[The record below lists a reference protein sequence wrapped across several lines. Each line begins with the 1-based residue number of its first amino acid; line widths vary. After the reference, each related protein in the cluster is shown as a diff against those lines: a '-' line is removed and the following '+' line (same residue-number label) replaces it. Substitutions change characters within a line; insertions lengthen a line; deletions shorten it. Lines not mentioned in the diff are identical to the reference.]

1 MRNENIGSS
10 NLFVSLELI
19 YIRRKQY
26 ICNWKNHFN
35 CMSKTIIVS
44 EEAIINKIYLVR
56 GCKVMLD
63 RDLAEMYGVETRVL
77 NQAIKRN
84 EKRFPVDFMFQMTS
98 VELSDWKSQNV
109 ISNKEKMG
117 LRKSPNVFT
126 EQGVAMLSS
135 VINSETAIE
144 VNIQIIRTFTRIRQM
159 LSEHTELRLEVEKIK
174 KKLDN
179 QDKNMEVVFQY
190 LDELL
195 AKKDQPKPERKSI
208 GYKLNP
214 GKLNN

>member
-1 MRNENIGSS
+1 
-10 NLFVSLELI
+10 
-19 YIRRKQY
+19 
-26 ICNWKNHFN
+26 
-35 CMSKTIIVS
+35 MSKTIVVS
-44 EEAIINKIYLVR
+44 EETIINKIYLIR
-56 GCKVMLD
+56 GHKVMLD
-63 RDLAEMYGVETRVL
+63 RDLAAMYGVETRVL

-84 EKRFPVDFMFQMTS
+84 EKRFPADFMFQMTS
-98 VELSDWKSQNV
+98 EELSNWKSQNV

-117 LRKSPNVFT
+117 LRKPPNVFT

-135 VINSETAIE
+135 VLNSETAIE

-159 LSEHTELRLEVEKIK
+159 LSEHTEIRLEVEKIK

-195 AKKDQPKPERKSI
+195 EKKDQPKPERKSI
-208 GYKLNP
+208 GYKINP
-214 GKLNN
+214 R

>member
-1 MRNENIGSS
+1 
-10 NLFVSLELI
+10 
-19 YIRRKQY
+19 
-26 ICNWKNHFN
+26 
-35 CMSKTIIVS
+35 MSKTIIVS
-44 EEAIINKIYLVR
+44 EEIIINKIYLVR
-56 GCKVMLD
+56 GHKVMLD

-84 EKRFPVDFMFQMTS
+84 EKRFPADFMFKMTS
-98 VELSDWKSQNV
+98 EELSDWKSQNV

-117 LRKSPNVFT
+117 LRKPPNVFT

-135 VINSETAIE
+135 VLNSETAIE

-195 AKKDQPKPERKSI
+195 EKKDQPKPERKSI
-208 GYKLNP
+208 GYKINP
-214 GKLNN
+214 SKTK

>member
-1 MRNENIGSS
+1 
-10 NLFVSLELI
+10 
-19 YIRRKQY
+19 
-26 ICNWKNHFN
+26 
-35 CMSKTIIVS
+35 MSKTIVVS
-44 EEAIINKIYLVR
+44 EETIINKIYLIR
-56 GCKVMLD
+56 GHKVMLD
-63 RDLAEMYGVETRVL
+63 RDLAAMYGVETRVL

-84 EKRFPVDFMFQMTS
+84 EKRFPADFMFQMTS
-98 VELSDWKSQNV
+98 EELSNWKSQNV

-117 LRKSPNVFT
+117 LRKPPNVFT

-135 VINSETAIE
+135 VLNSETAIE

-159 LSEHTELRLEVEKIK
+159 LSEHTEIRLEVEKIK

-195 AKKDQPKPERKSI
+195 EKKNQPKPERKSI
-208 GYKLNP
+208 GYKINP
-214 GKLNN
+214 R

>member
-1 MRNENIGSS
+1 
-10 NLFVSLELI
+10 
-19 YIRRKQY
+19 
-26 ICNWKNHFN
+26 
-35 CMSKTIIVS
+35 MSKTIVVS
-44 EEAIINKIYLVR
+44 EETIINKIYLIR
-56 GCKVMLD
+56 GHKVMLD
-63 RDLAEMYGVETRVL
+63 RDLAAMYGVETRVL

-84 EKRFPVDFMFQMTS
+84 EKRFPADFMFQMTS
-98 VELSDWKSQNV
+98 EELSNWKSQNV

-117 LRKSPNVFT
+117 LRKPPNVFT

-135 VINSETAIE
+135 VLNSETAIE

-195 AKKDQPKPERKSI
+195 EKKDQPKPERKSI
-208 GYKLNP
+208 GYKINP
-214 GKLNN
+214 EKTN